1 MALIDPAGPRLLD
14 RHTAG
19 RQPGPTVEPPPPT
32 ARPIGS
38 ASPWAAARYAA
49 PPISV
54 YSRQWRGSDWARR
67 CLPGPAPEHSSEP
80 CTPPRSAQNRDRGIG
95 PHSALD
101 PAGAPLG
108 EPPRVAGHHP
118 PRRGRLRA
126 DHRRHRGAAGRGG
139 VQRGSGQRPRAGM
152 FPAQSNATGCCSST
166 GAGRSGP
173 RDAGPNA
180 GRRHRRGGRRV
191 RAAAPPPHRARTRS
205 ASRASRS
212 ATRAAGYWPPP

>member
-67 CLPGPAPEHSSEP
+67 CLPGPAPEPSSEP
-80 CTPPRSAQNRDRGIG
+80 LRRRDQPKTEIGALAHTPRWT
-95 PHSALD
+95 L
-101 PAGAPLG
+101 L
-108 EPPRVAGHHP
+108 
-118 PRRGRLRA
+118 
-126 DHRRHRGAAGRGG
+126 
-139 VQRGSGQRPRAGM
+139 
-152 FPAQSNATGCCSST
+152 
-166 GAGRSGP
+166 
-173 RDAGPNA
+173 
-180 GRRHRRGGRRV
+180 
-191 RAAAPPPHRARTRS
+191 
-205 ASRASRS
+205 
-212 ATRAAGYWPPP
+212 